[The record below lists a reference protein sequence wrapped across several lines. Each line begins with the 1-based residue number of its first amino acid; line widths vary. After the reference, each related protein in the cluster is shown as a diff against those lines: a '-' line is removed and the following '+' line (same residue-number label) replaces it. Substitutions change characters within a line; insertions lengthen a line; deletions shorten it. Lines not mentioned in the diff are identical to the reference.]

1 MRKRKME
8 PMKRTMIL
16 MRNILESAIG
26 VFVLGYA
33 VFITIF
39 FFSYRQPDYKTLW
52 FLSQWPTEERV
63 VEFFGCAPEIVYQ
76 KGETLQALGWKL
88 PEDVAS
94 SKILI
99 YTNRSAL
106 RFYIYI
112 DDGGKVTRVFTSNS

>member
-1 MRKRKME
+1 
-8 PMKRTMIL
+8 

-39 FFSYRQPDYKTLW
+39 FSYRQPDYKTLC